1 MTTMKRQKNV
11 DEILE
16 NWDGDEEHNDWY
28 AVDRYIHGKVKRI
41 YVGDGERAKEI
52 AAERATGFGL
62 VDQTG
67 EPVEPGWDG
76 EENMPFYRCV
86 LIPSAEAK
94 DYFDEIMDGLTDWIT
109 QAEAAKILGV
119 SRGRVSQLASNGQLD
134 MLGKLVSRADVERR
148 AKERPGAGRPP
159 WK

>member
-1 MTTMKRQKNV
+1 MTTMKRQKTA

-16 NWDGDEEHNDWY
+16 DGDEELNDWY
-28 AVDRYIHGKVKRI
+28 AVDKYIHGKVKRI
-41 YVGDGERAKEI
+41 YVGDADRAKEI
-52 AAERATGFGL
+52 AAQRVTGFGL
-62 VDQTG
+62 VDPAG

-76 EENMPFYRCV
+76 GENTPFYRCV
-86 LIPSAEAK
+86 LIPSSEAK

-109 QAEAAKILGV
+109 QTEAAKILGV
-119 SRGRVSQLASNGQLD
+119 SKGRVSQLASNGQLD
-134 MLGKLVSRADVERR
+134 TLGKLVSRADVERR